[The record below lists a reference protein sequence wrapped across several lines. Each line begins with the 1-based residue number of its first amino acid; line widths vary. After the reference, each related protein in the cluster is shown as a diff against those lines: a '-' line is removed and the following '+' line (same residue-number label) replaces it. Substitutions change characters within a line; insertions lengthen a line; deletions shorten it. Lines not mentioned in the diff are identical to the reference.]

1 MATKQNPAEP
11 TARPTP
17 RIRVELV
24 DHEITL
30 QPLRDFIVDAD
41 TGAHAW
47 FEGVTRRMT
56 GPLQTTLL
64 SYEAFAPMAMRQ
76 LNALAEEAA
85 ARFSLTAIAITH
97 RLGEVPVG
105 EASIVIGCSAAHR
118 VGPLAALPWLM
129 DRIKADVVIWKRE
142 HFADGQTQWIHPQ

>member
-1 MATKQNPAEP
+1 MAMTQIPAET
-11 TARPTP
+11 TARPAP

-24 DHEITL
+24 DHEISL

-56 GPLQTTLL
+56 GSLQTILL
-64 SYEAFAPMAMRQ
+64 SYEAFVPMATRQ

-129 DRIKADVVIWKRE
+129 DRIKADVVVWKRE
-142 HFADGQTQWIHPQ
+142 HFADGQTQWIHPR

>member
-1 MATKQNPAEP
+1 MAIAPTTTQASDRPA
-11 TARPTP
+11 P
-17 RIRVELV
+17 RIWVELV
-24 DHEITL
+24 DHAIAL
-30 QPLRDFIVDAD
+30 RPLRDFIIDPD

-56 GPLQTTLL
+56 GSLQTTLL
-64 SYEAFAPMAMRQ
+64 SYEAFVPMATRQ
-76 LNALAEEAA
+76 LEALAEEAA

-129 DRIKADVVIWKRE
+129 DRIKADVVVWKRE
-142 HFADGQTQWIHPQ
+142 HFADGQTEWIHPR